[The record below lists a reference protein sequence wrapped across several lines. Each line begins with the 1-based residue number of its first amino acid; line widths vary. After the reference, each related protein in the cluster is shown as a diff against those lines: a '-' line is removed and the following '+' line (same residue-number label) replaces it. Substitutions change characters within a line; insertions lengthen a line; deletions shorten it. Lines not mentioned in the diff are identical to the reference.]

1 MARTF
6 TAVYNPYSFDELVKP
21 LAMYASEYRRQED
34 LMNKAYEEG
43 VVEGTLAEGTKAY
56 QIWEGINNN
65 LKEVADELATNGMN
79 PQLNKRINSVARDY
93 RMKSKTLTQA
103 NTAYQQERQRRL
115 NAMDS
120 HVFQNNSSL
129 SIDDFLDGKT
139 PESKSV
145 NLQNLTKEVGTEAAQ
160 LASALYSS
168 PDWNNIKTRLGGQV
182 YSIVTPNG
190 APVDLIE
197 VSMYD
202 DDAYNFVM
210 ANSTDEKFRENLS
223 KFRDIYS
230 NAMNRIDYTKYDSQ
244 DQLRLDEA
252 IRLGM
257 RAGMEQPK
265 TETVSNKNFRTAQER
280 LKDARDNAAWN
291 FQWLTEKDENGN
303 LQIVGENPVYTD
315 YKMAQKGYYPK
326 MDNGQRVTDPTT
338 GQTVYEKVGTSS
350 SSSGGKQEKQ
360 EEIMPKRVK
369 ITWNRH
375 NEFEDSTVDNGND
388 ITGKSITYEQLED
401 AIKDGKVPSGIIEEL
416 EYQGI
421 TADNAKYFVFKIND
435 KDIQALRNDIKNV
448 QGEEEEPLNYGGY
461 TSPKEPKEEPIE
473 H

>member
-21 LAMYASEYRRQED
+21 LTMYASEYRRQED

-43 VVEGTLAEGTKAY
+43 VTEGTIAEGTKAY

-65 LKEVADELATNGMN
+65 LREVADELATNGMN

-103 NTAYQQERQRRL
+103 NAAYQQERQRRL

-197 VSMYD
+197 ASMYD

-265 TETVSNKNFRTAQER
+265 TETVSNKNFRTAQGR
-280 LKDARDNAAWN
+280 LNDARNNAAWN
-291 FQWLTEKDENGN
+291 FQWLTERDENGN
-303 LQIVGENPVYTD
+303 LLPDEVRLTRFGKLLRKTSLDELPEAINILRGDMSVVGPRPLLVEYLPWYSETEKHRHDVRPGLTGL
-315 YKMAQKGYYPK
+315 AQVSGR
-326 MDNGQRVTDPTT
+326 NF
-338 GQTVYEKVGTSS
+338 VGWD
-350 SSSGGKQEKQ
+350 
-360 EEIMPKRVK
+360 KRLALDVEYV
-369 ITWNRH
+369 N
-375 NEFEDSTVDNGND
+375 
-388 ITGKSITYEQLED
+388 SITFKNDLLIVCNTIKKFIKKQDIAVDTHSVESNFADERRTVLLSANGEQYEYIDFECR
-401 AIKDGKVPSGIIEEL
+401 
-416 EYQGI
+416 
-421 TADNAKYFVFKIND
+421 NA
-435 KDIQALRNDIKNV
+435 Q
-448 QGEEEEPLNYGGY
+448 
-461 TSPKEPKEEPIE
+461 
-473 H
+473 